1 MLRFAR
7 MLKRAIE
14 AWLADYAPSMGAA
27 ISYYTLF
34 SIAPLLIIVI
44 GVAGLLFDQTA
55 VRREILEQL
64 RDLLGQEGASA
75 VEILLRRTSDPAT
88 SGIAAVVGTVA
99 LLIGATTVFHELQSA
114 LDRIW
119 RVPARPTVP
128 GWFAWIRGRFLSFG
142 LILGIGFLVTVS
154 LVLSAVLAAAGAWWN
169 PLFGE
174 WLGLL
179 RALNFLTGFVVVT
192 VLFAM
197 IYKILPSVSISWRD
211 VWIGAAVTALLFNLG
226 KVLIG
231 LYLGTAGVTSAFGAA
246 GSFAVLLVWVYYS
259 AQVFLLGAEFTW
271 VYTHEAG
278 SMAAAHRAAGG
289 PPAPHTK
296 PGNSA

>member
-7 MLKRAIE
+7 MFKQAIM
-14 AWLADYAPSMGAA
+14 AWLDDYAPSMGAA

-64 RDLLGQEGASA
+64 RELLGQEGAAA
-75 VEILLRRTSDPAT
+75 VETLLRSTSDPDK
-88 SGIAAVVGTVA
+88 SGIAAVVGAVA

-119 RVPARPTVP
+119 RVPQRPAIP

-142 LILGIGFLVTVS
+142 LILGIGFLVAVS

-174 WLGLL
+174 WLGPL
-179 RALNFLTGFVVVT
+179 RALNFMVGFVVVT

-197 IYKILPSVSISWRD
+197 IYKILPSVSIGWRD
-211 VWIGAAVTALLFNLG
+211 VWIGSAVTALLFNVG
-226 KVLIG
+226 KMLIG

-278 SMAAAHRAAGG
+278 SMAARRHDSGDGSVRA
-289 PPAPHTK
+289 K
-296 PGNSA
+296 PRNSA